1 MVSKLP
7 AVNLQRSPSKTL
19 ILPLVFLLVVSLL
32 SILVIVLY
40 SVIQV
45 NKDARIASEEKVT
58 AIITDK
64 LSQQATLAKDYAFW
78 DETIQYAYLSQNT
91 KWIEQNI
98 GEFLTNTYKVS
109 DLFILDGHNK
119 PVLLLKEGLFEKS
132 SFNSISKNALSN
144 LIEKARLSGAIPVPV
159 SGILMINNHPVI
171 VGISVLTPEDGTVLP
186 APRPVLIVVKRL
198 EAPQLL
204 EISKQYRLKDLN
216 FISIE
221 ADKATKASIEIK
233 NPQNKVLG
241 LLSWQPD
248 KPGSLILS
256 EIRFP
261 LIVLLISIG
270 LITTVIIKISLKTT
284 QRLKDAHENLTHLA
298 NHDVLTGLANRRLFD
313 ELLEQTIHS
322 ARRDN
327 ISSAMLYLDLDG
339 FKKVN
344 DTYGHYNG
352 DQLLVTVAE
361 RLKDSIRE
369 ADTIARIGG
378 DEFTILLRNTSSHS
392 DIKTTVEKIQTA
404 LEQPIKL
411 SDNKVKIS
419 ASIGITMIPQDGTDP
434 DILLTNADHALYE
447 CKKHGRNTF
456 RFYNPSDK

>member
-1 MVSKLP
+1 M
-7 AVNLQRSPSKTL
+7 AEVNLQRSPSKTL

-32 SILVIVLY
+32 SILAIVLY
-40 SVIQV
+40 SVFQV
-45 NKDARIASEEKVT
+45 NKDTRIASEDNAN
-58 AIITDK
+58 AIIIDK
-64 LSQQATLAKDYAFW
+64 LNEQETLAKDYAFW
-78 DETIQYAYLSQNT
+78 DETIQHAYLSQNS
-91 KWIEQNI
+91 KWIGQNI
-98 GEFLTNTYKVS
+98 GEFLTNTFKVS

-119 PVLLLKEGLFEKS
+119 PVLLLNEGQLEKS
-132 SFNSISKNALSN
+132 NYNSINKSTLTN
-144 LIEKARLSGAIPVPV
+144 LIEKARLSGALPVPV
-159 SGILMINNHPVI
+159 SGILMINSHPAI

-186 APRPVLIVVKRL
+186 APRPVLIVAKRL
-198 EAPQLL
+198 EAPQLQ
-204 EISKQYRLKDLN
+204 EISKKFKLKDLK
-216 FISIE
+216 FISIGL
-221 ADKATKASIEIK
+221 DKASKASIEIK

-256 EIRFP
+256 KIKFP
-261 LIVLLISIG
+261 LIILLIGIG
-270 LITTVIIKISLKTT
+270 LLTVVIIRISLKTT
-284 QRLKDAHENLTHLA
+284 QRLKDAYENLTHLA

-322 ARRDN
+322 AKRDN

-344 DTYGHYNG
+344 DTYGHHNG
-352 DQLLVTVAE
+352 DLLLVAVAE

-392 DIKTTVEKIQTA
+392 DIKSTVEKIQTA
-404 LEQPIKL
+404 LEQPIIL
-411 SDNKVKIS
+411 SDNEVKIS

-434 DILLTNADHALYE
+434 DMLLTNADNALY
-447 CKKHGRNTF
+447 KSKNQGRNTF

>member
-1 MVSKLP
+1 M
-7 AVNLQRSPSKTL
+7 AEVNLQRSPSKTL

-32 SILVIVLY
+32 SILAIVLY
-40 SVIQV
+40 SVFQV
-45 NKDARIASEEKVT
+45 NKDTRIASEDNAT
-58 AIITDK
+58 AIIIDK
-64 LSQQATLAKDYAFW
+64 LNEQETLAKDYAFW
-78 DETIQYAYLSQNT
+78 DETIQHAYLSQNS

-98 GEFLTNTYKVS
+98 GEYLTNTFKVS

-119 PVLLLKEGLFEKS
+119 PVLLLKEGQLGQS
-132 SFNSISKNALSN
+132 NYNSINKSALTN
-144 LIEKARLSGAIPVPV
+144 LIEKARLSGALPVPV
-159 SGILMINNHPVI
+159 SGILMLNNHPAI

-186 APRPVLIVVKRL
+186 APRPVLVVAKRL

-204 EISKQYRLKDLN
+204 EISKKYRLKDLK

-221 ADKATKASIEIK
+221 SENTTKATVEIK

-256 EIRFP
+256 KIKFP
-261 LIVLLISIG
+261 LIILLIGIG
-270 LITTVIIKISLKTT
+270 LITVIIIRISLNTT
-284 QRLKDAHENLTHLA
+284 QRLEDAYENLTHLA

-322 ARRDN
+322 AKRDN
-327 ISSAMLYLDLDG
+327 ISSCMLYLDLDG

-344 DTYGHYNG
+344 DTYGHNNG
-352 DQLLVTVAE
+352 DQLLVTIAE

-378 DEFTILLRNTSSHS
+378 DEFIILLRNTSSHS

-404 LEQPIKL
+404 LKKPIKL
-411 SDNKVKIS
+411 SDNEVKIS

-447 CKKHGRNTF
+447 SKKQGRNTF

>member
-1 MVSKLP
+1 M
-7 AVNLQRSPSKTL
+7 AEVNLQRSPSKTL

-32 SILVIVLY
+32 SILAIVLY
-40 SVIQV
+40 SVFQV
-45 NKDARIASEEKVT
+45 NKDTRIASEDNAT
-58 AIITDK
+58 AIIIDK
-64 LSQQATLAKDYAFW
+64 LNEQETLAKDYAFW
-78 DETIQYAYLSQNT
+78 DETIQHAYLSQNS
-91 KWIEQNI
+91 KWIGQNI
-98 GEFLTNTYKVS
+98 GEFLTNTFKVS

-119 PVLLLKEGLFEKS
+119 PVLLLKEGQLEKS
-132 SFNSISKNALSN
+132 NYNSINKSALTN
-144 LIEKARLSGAIPVPV
+144 LIEKARLSGALPVPV
-159 SGILMINNHPVI
+159 SGVLMINSHPAI
-171 VGISVLTPEDGTVLP
+171 IGISVLTPEDGTVLP
-186 APRPVLIVVKRL
+186 APRPVLVVAKRL
-198 EAPQLL
+198 ETHQLQ
-204 EISKQYRLKDLN
+204 EISKKFRLKDLK
-216 FISIE
+216 FISARSE
-221 ADKATKASIEIK
+221 NTTKASIEIK

-256 EIRFP
+256 KIKFP
-261 LIVLLISIG
+261 LIILLIGIG
-270 LITTVIIKISLKTT
+270 LLTVVIIRISLKTT
-284 QRLKDAHENLTHLA
+284 QRLKDAYENLTHLA

-352 DQLLVTVAE
+352 DLLLVAVAE

-378 DEFTILLRNTSSHS
+378 DEFTILLRNTSSQS

-404 LEQPIKL
+404 LNQPIIL
-411 SDNKVKIS
+411 SDNEVKIS

-434 DILLTNADHALYE
+434 DILLTNADNALYE
-447 CKKHGRNTF
+447 SKKQGRNTF